1 MMTGW
6 TYGRNKGERKEINY
20 QWDRGKKE
28 RGRGVKSFILNFNSH
43 FKPLIVTNIV
53 L

>member
-1 MMTGW
+1 MEGI
-6 TYGRNKGERKEINY
+6 RVERKEINY

-28 RGRGVKSFILNFNSH
+28 RGRGVKFILNFNNH
-43 FKPLIVTNIV
+43 FKSLIVTNIV